1 MPEQQGAVV
10 NGATA
15 PFSATLAGDDAWRP
29 DSQIGDL
36 QFNVPHGWNQVQTP
50 NGPVLSPVNLP
61 PNSVVIIGFLP
72 AQAVGDPYSWFRA
85 TWANWKTQI
94 NLIDSGQPE
103 SKRTPH
109 GFDVLRSYSRAYSPR
124 LGNATFILAAAV
136 AGNRV
141 APYFYLCNTN
151 CGFDGYQRD
160 FQTFEL
166 SLTLAS
172 LGVSRAGANG
182 DGSSGGLRGLYT
194 SYRMSEGDVALGT
207 FKVRGSVIYLAFFPD
222 GNVIRYLPKEG
233 LDNFDFRAAV
243 RSSRESCGRYQ
254 LHNNR
259 ISITWGD
266 NTTVSGMRDGTKLQI
281 GDDPFEYE
289 PAADSDGLTL
299 SAVYRVDG
307 ADPRARIAFLADG
320 RFTDDGA
327 ISAVDIPAS
336 GGTGSYQIKNNTL
349 TLSYSSGRIVKISF
363 FVSADEQ
370 RTHEPRTIHLNG
382 RALLKL

>member
-1 MPEQQGAVV
+1 ME
-10 NGATA
+10 
-15 PFSATLAGDDAWRP
+15 
-29 DSQIGDL
+29 IGDL
-36 QFNVPHGWNQVQTP
+36 QFNVPDGWKQVQTP

-72 AQAVGDPYSWFRA
+72 VQAVSDPYSWFRA

-94 NLIDSGQPE
+94 NLIDSGGPE
-103 SKRTPH
+103 SKRNLS
-109 GFDVLRSYSRAYSPR
+109 GFEVLRSYSRAYGPR

-151 CGFDGYQRD
+151 CGFDGYQNA

-182 DGSSGGLRGLYT
+182 GGSSGGLKGLFT
-194 SYRMSEGDVALGT
+194 SYRTTEGDVALGT
-207 FKVRGSVIYLAFFPD
+207 FKVRGSVTYLAFFPD

-233 LDNFDFRAAV
+233 LENFDFRAAV

-254 LHNNR
+254 LYGNR
-259 ISITWGD
+259 ISIVWGD
-266 NTTVSGMRDGTKLQI
+266 NSTVSGMRDGAKLRI
-281 GDDPFEYE
+281 GDDPFDYE
-289 PAADSDGLTL
+289 PAANSDGLTL

-307 ADPRARIAFLADG
+307 ADPRARVTFLADG
-320 RFTDDGA
+320 RFADDGA
-327 ISAVDIPAS
+327 ISAVDTRAS
-336 GGTGSYQIKNNTL
+336 RGTGFYQIKNNTL
-349 TLSYSSGRIVKISF
+349 SLSYSSGRIVKISF

-370 RTHEPRTIHLNG
+370 PTHEPRMIHLNG
-382 RALLKL
+382 RVLLKL